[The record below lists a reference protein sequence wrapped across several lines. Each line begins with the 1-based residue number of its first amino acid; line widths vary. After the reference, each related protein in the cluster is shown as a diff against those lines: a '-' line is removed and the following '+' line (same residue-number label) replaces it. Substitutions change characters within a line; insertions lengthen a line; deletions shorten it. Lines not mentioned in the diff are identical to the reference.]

1 MHKNILIIG
10 GSSDTGKLLIKKFS
24 KKNYKIFST
33 FNKNV
38 YKHKNV
44 ESFHVNFS
52 DSESVNLF
60 INKILNLKIKF
71 NNVFFLQAELL
82 GLPLK
87 EYNYQKILN
96 NFKINFISSA
106 VIFNGIKNKLS
117 NNCLTIFIS
126 SISGQKGSYDPI
138 YSSSKSAIIGFSKSL
153 ATWNAPKNRFICVC
167 PGPITGTKLFNSFPK
182 KRKEFHIN
190 TNPNKELLNLQ
201 DFSEILIDLTKPHWR
216 HANGSIISINGGV
229 CS

>member
-1 MHKNILIIG
+1 MSKNILIIG
-10 GSSDTGKLLIKKFS
+10 GSSDTGKFLIKKFL
-24 KKNYKIFST
+24 KKKCKIFTT
-33 FNKNV
+33 FNKNN
-38 YKHKNV
+38 YQHKYV
-44 ESFHVNFS
+44 KSFYVNFS
-52 DSESVNLF
+52 DTESVNLF

-82 GLPLK
+82 GVRLDK
-87 EYNYQKILN
+87 YDYQKILN
-96 NFKINFISSA
+96 NFKINFISMA
-106 VIFNGIKNKLS
+106 LIFNGISSKLS

-138 YSSSKSAIIGFSKSL
+138 YSSSKSAVIGFSKSL
-153 ATWNAPKNRFICVC
+153 ATWSAPKHRFICVC
-167 PGPITGTKLFNSFPK
+167 PGPIIGTKLFNSFPK

>member
-1 MHKNILIIG
+1 
-10 GSSDTGKLLIKKFS
+10 
-24 KKNYKIFST
+24 
-33 FNKNV
+33 
-38 YKHKNV
+38 
-44 ESFHVNFS
+44 
-52 DSESVNLF
+52 
-60 INKILNLKIKF
+60 
-71 NNVFFLQAELL
+71 L